1 MSSGIQSSDIIS
13 DTSGTSPSTPG
24 LIIPK
29 ILHQIWIGNKSPPIK
44 LMNTWKEKNPDYEY
58 IFWNEKEIMDRNMEF
73 KCIDQINLIPGI
85 EGKVDI
91 MRLEILYKYG
101 GVYVDAD
108 SICLEPLNPEIFLTN
123 TGFAAFENEIERG
136 NLIANVAMGFIPG
149 HRLVKD
155 MIDWIYSSQE
165 AQSMMMQYNAWYSV
179 GPAHLTRF
187 LDTGKYFD
195 CMTIFPSHFFLPI
208 HFTGQIYD
216 GHKKVFAHQF
226 WGNTKNIYD
235 IINDIP
241 VPKDLLEPK
250 TWISIIVIS
259 YNASKNHIRKCLESV
274 RCQYGRH
281 IGIEIVW
288 VDDHSD
294 QIYNSILE
302 SEFKRFLK
310 LSRFCKLSYYKMNN
324 HVGTEECLRKSASWC
339 KFKLLF
345 HICCTETIVPYR
357 VLELCN

>member
-1 MSSGIQSSDIIS
+1 MKTFIRW
-13 DTSGTSPSTPG
+13 P
-24 LIIPK
+24 
-29 ILHQIWIGNKSPPIK
+29 GNKSK
-44 LMNTWKEKNPDYEY
+44 HVNK
-58 IFWNEKEIMDRNMEF
+58 
-73 KCIDQINLIPGI
+73 
-85 EGKVDI
+85 
-91 MRLEILYKYG
+91 IL
-101 GVYVDAD
+101 
-108 SICLEPLNPEIFLTN
+108 P
-123 TGFAAFENEIERG
+123 
-136 NLIANVAMGFIPG
+136 FIPNTFNTY
-149 HRLVKD
+149 
-155 MIDWIYSSQE
+155 IE
-165 AQSMMMQYNAWYSV
+165 PFV
-179 GPAHLTRF
+179 GSGALF
-187 LDTGKYFD
+187 LK
-195 CMTIFPSHFFLPI
+195 
-208 HFTGQIYD
+208 
-216 GHKKVFAHQF
+216 
-226 WGNTKNIYD
+226 
-235 IINDIP
+235 
-241 VPKDLLEPK
+241 LEPK